1 MCNRAI
7 HDTFLSLK
15 NVKKG
20 DIVKKCPV
28 SLYYP
33 LLTIH
38 HSKILKSNYYLQET
52 NTSISKSLFHFTLPF
67 TFCISF
73 ANLELLEVHTI
84 RRAETIQEK
93 VYFHFK

>member
-1 MCNRAI
+1 MRNKAI

-15 NVKKG
+15 NMKKG
-20 DIVKKCPV
+20 DIVKKCPG
-28 SLYYP
+28 SLYHP

-38 HSKILKSNYYLQET
+38 HSRVLKSNYYLQET

-93 VYFHFK
+93 VYFDFK